1 MQTPVS
7 RSDALSPS
15 FSPIGRVI
23 SAACLVWTSLG
34 QGGER
39 TVWLQQI
46 TRVPHPT
53 HPTESHARTCAQ
65 THTHT
70 LETSRTQT
78 HQQNRPVSPEHGA
91 NFEAHTVFA
100 VSSSHPAL
108 VERRYFRALHL
119 LCCFFLHTGTFQYK
133 VSLIPDVLGFVWWV
147 SCCANCFS
155 LCGREDWLISELL
168 CLQMRHLMGA
178 QDYSE
183 DYNNRLE
190 VVIAWPLFKSEK

>member
-39 TVWLQQI
+39 AVWLRQI

-53 HPTESHARTCAQ
+53 HPTESHAQTCAQ

-70 LETSRTQT
+70 LETSCTQT
-78 HQQNRPVSPEHGA
+78 HQQSRPVSPKHGA
-91 NFEAHTVFA
+91 NFEAYTVCA
-100 VSSSHPAL
+100 VSSFLPAV
-108 VERRYFRALHL
+108 VERR
-119 LCCFFLHTGTFQYK
+119 GTFEYK

-147 SCCANCFS
+147 SCCANSFG
-155 LCGREDWLISELL
+155 LCGGEDWLISELL

-183 DYNNRLE
+183 DSCNYN
-190 VVIAWPLFKSEK
+190 

>member
-23 SAACLVWTSLG
+23 SATCLVWTSLG

-70 LETSRTQT
+70 LETSCTQT
-78 HQQNRPVSPEHGA
+78 HQQNRPVSPKNGA
-91 NFEAHTVFA
+91 SFEAHTVCA
-100 VSSSHPAL
+100 VSWFHPAV
-108 VERRYFRALHL
+108 VERKRYHL
-119 LCCFFLHTGTFQYK
+119 LCCFFAYGNIWIQSQFNSRCFRVCLM
-133 VSLIPDVLGFVWWV
+133 GF
-147 SCCANCFS
+147 
-155 LCGREDWLISELL
+155 LL
-168 CLQMRHLMGA
+168 CKQFQPLWGRGLIDFRASVFTDVSPDG
-178 QDYSE
+178 SSRLFW
-183 DYNNRLE
+183 RLE
-190 VVIAWPLFKSEK
+190 HVVITWPLFKSEK